1 MWYNFHMKSLKP
13 INTSVYDFPT
23 LIQKGC
29 VYVDKTAQIYEI
41 AKPSADDIKC
51 KVVIGG

>member
-1 MWYNFHMKSLKP
+1 VSSLKP
-13 INTSVYDFPT
+13 INMSVFGFPT

-41 AKPSADDIKC
+41 AKPS
-51 KVVIGG
+51 VPE